1 MSFIA
6 CLVTCHPLPLLF
18 SLPSLCLYCPTLP
31 LLFCFAHFQPLVT
44 RCLVFLQIF
53 DIHNGLPQSGRGPSQ
68 VGYLSGPW
76 IARYD
81 FGACSAWYIREE
93 PWSRQP
99 LPFLCL
105 PRVCVN
111 SQGSLW
117 PAPPCS
123 ALWLGCCSAH
133 YVTFFAALQLA
144 HVELIVNSAPPPS
157 PVDDISLASL
167 CHRAQSTMPPSVD
180 PGS

>member
-1 MSFIA
+1 MPLQWADIAKRNLLCPSCWANLAVACVGTHTLSRTCTHIHSFIFTWLSAVFFCISFLFWAFSASCLVPLMSFIA

-68 VGYLSGPW
+68 VSYLSGPW

-93 PWSRQP
+93 P
-99 LPFLCL
+99 
-105 PRVCVN
+105 
-111 SQGSLW
+111 
-117 PAPPCS
+117 
-123 ALWLGCCSAH
+123 
-133 YVTFFAALQLA
+133 
-144 HVELIVNSAPPPS
+144 
-157 PVDDISLASL
+157 
-167 CHRAQSTMPPSVD
+167 
-180 PGS
+180 